1 MKVTKTPLPGVLL
14 IEPVLFRDSR
24 GHFMESWH
32 RERYRDAGLP
42 DDFVQDNV
50 SCSPRGVLRGLHFQQ
65 PHPQGKLVCV
75 LHGAVFDVVV
85 DVRVG
90 SPTFGSWTGYVLSEE
105 NCRQLF
111 VPPGL
116 AHGFVVTSDLALFS
130 YKCTEYYCPS
140 AEITLLWNDPDLAI
154 GWPVDTP
161 KVSVKDQAGIRLR
174 DLPEERLPRFA
185 PGAWRAVSI
194 E

>member
-1 MKVTKTPLPGVLL
+1 MKVTRTPVSGVLL

-24 GHFMESWH
+24 GCFMESWN

-42 DDFVQDNV
+42 DEFVQDNM
-50 SCSPRGVLRGLHFQQ
+50 SFSRQGVLRGLHFQQ
-65 PHPQGKLVCV
+65 PNPQGKLICV
-75 LHGAVFDVVV
+75 PRGAVFDVAV

-90 SPTFGSWTGYVLSEE
+90 SPTFGSWIGYDLSEE

-116 AHGFVVTSDLALFS
+116 AHGFVVTSDVALFS
-130 YKCTEYYCPS
+130 YKCTEYYHPS
-140 AEITLLWNDPDLAI
+140 TETTLLWNDPDLGIA
-154 GWPVDTP
+154 WPVDAP
-161 KVSVKDQAGIRLR
+161 KVSAKDQRGIRLR
-174 DLPEERLPRFA
+174 DLPEGRLPRFA
-185 PGAWRAVSI
+185 SAQWRAVPI

>member
-1 MKVTKTPLPGVLL
+1 MKVTRTPVSGVLL

-24 GHFMESWH
+24 GYFMESWN
-32 RERYRDAGLP
+32 RERYREAGLP

-50 SCSPRGVLRGLHFQQ
+50 SFSRCGVLRGLHFQQ
-65 PHPQGKLVCV
+65 PHPQGKLLCV
-75 LHGAVFDVVV
+75 LHGAVFDVAV

-105 NCRQLF
+105 NSRQLF

-116 AHGFVVTSDLALFS
+116 AHGFVVTSDTALLS
-130 YKCTEYYCPS
+130 YKCTEYYHPS
-140 AEITLLWNDPDLAI
+140 TETTLLWNDPDLGVA
-154 GWPVDTP
+154 WPVETP
-161 KVSVKDQAGIRLR
+161 KLSAKDQAGIRLR
-174 DLPEERLPRFA
+174 DIPEERLPRFVSG
-185 PGAWRAVSI
+185 PWRAVMI